1 MDKKTADRLKEML
14 QSIYT
19 EEKDNRAQKFL
30 IEAFNRDE
38 TKEQDLSELEN
49 LLVTSDLLATI
60 DADASL
66 YNLCIDFLER
76 KADISWY
83 AFLA

>member
-1 MDKKTADRLKEML
+1 MDKKTADMLKEML

-30 IEAFNRDE
+30 IEVFNRDE

-49 LLVTSDLLATI
+49 LLVTSDLLAAI
-60 DADASL
+60 DAD
-66 YNLCIDFLER
+66 
-76 KADISWY
+76 
-83 AFLA
+83 